1 MNAAYPLARN
11 VWVLAGLTL
20 TLGLEVVRAQVTDTK
35 SSESQKTPVDPGNG
49 ATNSPPTTVPEQAL
63 RDVGPSDVRLGF
75 EGGWRHSLNG
85 DYDAV
90 VDGTLSLEFRAL
102 GYGWGNV
109 SLGGGSL
116 GLKSG
121 TSAAAVAH
129 DPAFLQ
135 WGIGYRQYFT
145 PPHTLL
151 QPYVGASLS
160 FLWVTWDYREDMESG
175 GDTVRGDSMQGAD
188 ARLAA
193 GLSLR
198 VFERCHVFGE
208 ANFGGMGFMDVTNAE
223 LRNDWLKDFSYVG
236 LRVGLK
242 LVF

>member
-1 MNAAYPLARN
+1 MTPIRWISGLTS
-11 VWVLAGLTL
+11 VLAALTL
-20 TLGLEVVRAQVTDTK
+20 LVGLEVVRAQVPDPKPSATQT
-35 SSESQKTPVDPGNG
+35 TPVEPEPVP
-49 ATNSPPTTVPEQAL
+49 TNPPEPIAEPTPHSIG
-63 RDVGPSDVRLGF
+63 RSDIRFGF

-85 DYDAV
+85 EYDAL
-90 VDGTLSLEFRAL
+90 VDGTLSLEFPAF

-160 FLWVTWDYREDMESG
+160 FLWVTWDYRADLESG
-175 GDTVRGDSMQGAD
+175 GDIVRGDSLQGMD

-198 VFERCHVFGE
+198 VLERCHVFGE
-208 ANFGGMGFMDVTNAE
+208 VNFGGMGFMDVTNAE
-223 LRNDWLKDFSYVG
+223 LRNDWLKDFTYVG